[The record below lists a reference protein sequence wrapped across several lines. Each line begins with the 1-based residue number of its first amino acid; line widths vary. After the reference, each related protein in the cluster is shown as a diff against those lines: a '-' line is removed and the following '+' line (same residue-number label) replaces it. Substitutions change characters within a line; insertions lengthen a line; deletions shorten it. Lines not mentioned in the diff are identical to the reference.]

1 LTAYTYYARGFIC
14 HARDSASWAD
24 GGLVIEGTVD
34 VGGGSSRN
42 GAPER
47 STIARLIRTMS
58 VPIVLGWLALTVITN
73 MAVPPLETVGEA
85 HTVSMNAKDAPS
97 AVSMEKIGKTFQEFT
112 SDSAAMVILEGE
124 QPLGAD
130 AHHY

>member
-1 LTAYTYYARGFIC
+1 M
-14 HARDSASWAD
+14 
-24 GGLVIEGTVD
+24 
-34 VGGGSSRN
+34 GGGSSRN
-42 GAPER
+42 RAPER
-47 STIARLIRTMS
+47 SKIARLIRTLS

-73 MAVPPLETVGEA
+73 IAVPPLETVGEA

-130 AHHY
+130 AHHYYDL